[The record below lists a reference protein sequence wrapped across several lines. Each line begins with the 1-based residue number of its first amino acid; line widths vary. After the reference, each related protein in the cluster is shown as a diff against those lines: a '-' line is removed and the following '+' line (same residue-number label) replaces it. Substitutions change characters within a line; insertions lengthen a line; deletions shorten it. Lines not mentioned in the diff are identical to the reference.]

1 MTPAER
7 QRNDV
12 FLRQYVAHEESLRG
26 FVRSLVPTLEDAREV
41 MQEVAAVLWKKF
53 EDIRNPEDFRR
64 WAFGVARFEALDFM
78 RKRCRDRHVFG
89 EQALQILA
97 DEAERAGESWDAE
110 RQALEKCLGKISE
123 EQRKLVEAAYAPGS
137 RIDVLSA
144 QTGRSTM
151 ALYKTLHRIRL
162 VLMECTRRTLAQEL
176 VP

>member
-1 MTPAER
+1 MTPVER

-89 EQALQILA
+89 EQALRILA
-97 DEAERAGESWDAE
+97 DEAERAGESWAE
-110 RQALEKCLGKISE
+110 ERRALEECLGKIS
-123 EQRKLVEAAYAPGS
+123 G
-137 RIDVLSA
+137 
-144 QTGRSTM
+144 
-151 ALYKTLHRIRL
+151 
-162 VLMECTRRTLAQEL
+162 
-176 VP
+176 